1 MGDYYT
7 KDEIA
12 LAKSVD
18 LVDLLKRQGEVLTK
32 SGSEY
37 QWGEGSNKVTVR
49 GNLWFHQ
56 YEQVGGN
63 SLDFVVKFYDM
74 KLTDAI
80 RFLIGGSTN
89 SICYESVVHKK
100 DKKVKIPVANKSM
113 RRIFAYLLNSRG
125 LDRDIV
131 YAFVHRRLIY
141 ESATHHNVVFVGYDN
156 NKGIKHIHMRGSS
169 INSNFKSNVSGSDLR
184 YSFHWNGISDTL
196 YLFESPIDM
205 LSYITLKN
213 DCNWKENT
221 YVAAC
226 SVSDRALLQS
236 LKDNPQIRTIVL
248 CFDNDEAGKLATNKI
263 KDNLVIHGY
272 EVKVLTPTLK
282 DWNEDLLFYR
292 KEVESI

>member
-7 KDEIA
+7 KEEIT

-18 LVDLLKRQGEVLTK
+18 LVDLLKQQGEVLTK

-37 QWGEGSNKVTVR
+37 QWGKGSNKVTVR

-80 RFLIGGSTN
+80 RFLVGGGTN
-89 SICYESVVHKK
+89 TVCRENFMRRQE
-100 DKKVKIPVANKSM
+100 KKVKIPVANKSM
-113 RRIFAYLLNSRG
+113 RRIFAYLLNNRG

-131 YAFVHRRLIY
+131 YAFVHRKLIY

-156 NKGIKHIHMRGSS
+156 NSEIKHVHMRGSS
-169 INSNFKSNVSGSDLR
+169 MNSNFKSNVSGSDLR

-205 LSYITLKN
+205 LSYITLQN
-213 DCNWKENT
+213 DCNWKEHT
-221 YVAAC
+221 YVSAC
-226 SVSDRALLQS
+226 SVSDKALIKS
-236 LKDNPQIRTIVL
+236 LEDNLQIRKIKL
-248 CFDNDEAGKLATNKI
+248 CFDNDDAGKLATEKI
-263 KDNLVIHGY
+263 HKKLFASGY
-272 EVKVLTPTLK
+272 DVEVLTPTLK
-282 DWNEDLLFYR
+282 DWNEDLIFYR
-292 KEVESI
+292 KEADSI